1 MRLYGDWA
9 HRLWSQRSHGS
20 NPRPSTPYLCP
31 HTSHGAALG
40 LSFLITLHWAL
51 QKLTLRQGL
60 GCQWFIWE
68 VSPGS
73 INGRISQGKEKG
85 KGCFNWHCGQ
95 LGLSR
100 AGGPRRMRLRMIV
113 MGKLDCLTTAP
124 RLSEPEGTAPEAVS
138 DWQLRTVLCGLSQ
151 LG

>member
-9 HRLWSQRSHGS
+9 RGLWSQRSHGS
-20 NPRPSTPYLCP
+20 HPRPSTPYLCP
-31 HTSHGAALG
+31 HTSRGAALG
-40 LSFLITLHWAL
+40 LSFLIILHGAL
-51 QKLTLRQGL
+51 QKPTLRQGL

-73 INGRISQGKEKG
+73 INGRISQGKEKR
-85 KGCFNWHCGQ
+85 KGCFNWHCGH

-100 AGGPRRMRLRMIV
+100 AGGPRRIRLRMIAV
-113 MGKLDCLTTAP
+113 GRLDYLTTAP
-124 RLSEPEGTAPEAVS
+124 RLSGPEGKALEAFN
-138 DWQLRTVLCGLSQ
+138 DWQYRTVLCGLSQ